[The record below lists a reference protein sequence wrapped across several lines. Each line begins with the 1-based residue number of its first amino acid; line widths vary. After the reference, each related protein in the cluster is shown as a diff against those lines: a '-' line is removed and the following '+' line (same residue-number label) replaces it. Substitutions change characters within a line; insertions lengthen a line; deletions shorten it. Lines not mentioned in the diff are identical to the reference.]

1 MVISQTTRAGIL
13 AGMAKN
19 SPRNQINQTGKIN
32 QNGQRDQTGQ
42 KEQTGEEIRNIRQTL
57 AGIQKEQSRSVLES
71 SLEYR
76 ESLRDQRIKTKDSS
90 LSVQKL
96 KYSFKNLSSRILR
109 SKTSQAA
116 RQAASQARREVQ
128 RLKAARMSGKY
139 DDDEIDAAISHAKS
153 MERIAKKK
161 AKNLEQEELSKIALK
176 RNMTAEEREEKEKPE
191 ASEKSSQENS
201 QSENRHAGEAISSE
215 PSRIKEPASSEPSRI
230 KEPASSE
237 QSRIKEPASSERSRI
252 RESAS
257 LEWSHTQE
265 SVPTNQSR
273 LVESFQASERTMTQ
287 MEMSVDLTRGISEE
301 LESLLSDF
309 ADLEEETLEDFADL
323 EEEALEDFAE
333 EITTEIE
340 DDDPA
345 DLEEMKIKHR
355 NKEMKEIVKA
365 DGEYLKAT
373 FERFDKSID
382 IAL

>member
-19 SPRNQINQTGKIN
+19 SPRNQINQTGQKDQTGIKN
-32 QNGQRDQTGQ
+32 QTGQ

-109 SKTSQAA
+109 SKTPQAA

-139 DDDEIDAAISHAKS
+139 DDDEIDVAISHAKS
-153 MERIAKKK
+153 MERVAKKK

-176 RNMTAEEREEKEKPE
+176 RNMTAEEREGKEKPE
-191 ASEKSSQENS
+191 ASEKSPQENS

-230 KEPASSE
+230 REP
-237 QSRIKEPASSERSRI
+237 
-252 RESAS
+252 AS
-257 LEWSHTQE
+257 LEWSHMQE
-265 SVPTNQSR
+265 SALTNQSR